1 MNTNILTKIIAK
13 ELRDFRSDKRLQWAL
28 SALYLLFALALF
40 SGWRYYT
47 TTQPRHEAAQ
57 AASYSQWLAQG
68 TKNPHSA
75 AHYGF
80 YAYKPVPLMAIVD
93 KGMDEYLGVSV
104 WMEAHKQNSVS
115 NRTAHDMADVS
126 RFGSLT
132 VGFVMQFLLPLVI
145 VLLTFNAVSKERES
159 GTLRILLSTHTS
171 GVQLLAGK
179 GAAVMLFVL
188 AAIVVPMLLA
198 SGLVMLS
205 TLYTTSGSAF
215 AALPDTVS
223 AFGVWSL
230 AVMVSVLLWT
240 ALGLA
245 VSASVRESGM
255 SLIVLLGVWT
265 FGAFFVPRLSGSLA
279 TTLHPTPSA
288 FAFNE
293 TIVSEK
299 VKGVDGHNAA
309 DARAKELEARV
320 LKEYG
325 VDSLS
330 QLPVSFA
337 GISLQA
343 GEEHDYIVF
352 DKNYGS
358 LFQTF
363 QRQESVMEAMNVLS
377 PVLAAQSL
385 SRALAGTDG
394 DKHEHFTTHAEQFRR
409 VIMRTMNADMTENGA
424 KDKTKRDFGYM
435 ADDALW
441 KKIPPYAYT
450 APGLVFALGN
460 QTLSI
465 ASLLG
470 WTLAA
475 LFMLIWRGRS
485 LKP

>member
-1 MNTNILTKIIAK
+1 MKTGISTNILAKIIAK
-13 ELRDFRSDKRLQWAL
+13 ELRDFRSDKRVQWVL
-28 SALYLLFALALF
+28 LALYLLFALALF
-40 SGWRYYT
+40 SGWHYFT
-47 TTQPRHEAAQ
+47 QTQPRHEAAQ
-57 AASYSQWLAQG
+57 AASYRQWLAQG

-75 AHYGF
+75 AHYGL
-80 YAYKPVPLMAIVD
+80 YAYKPVPLLAVVD

-145 VLLTFNAVSKERES
+145 ILLTFNAVSKERES
-159 GTLRILLSTHTS
+159 GTLRILLSTQTS
-171 GVQLLAGK
+171 GVQILAGK
-179 GAAVMLFVL
+179 GAAVVAVVFGVIVL
-188 AAIVVPMLLA
+188 PMLLVSA
-198 SGLVMLS
+198 GVML
-205 TLYTTSGSAF
+205 LADGGHGF
-215 AALPDTVS
+215 AVSLP

-240 ALGLA
+240 ALGIA

-299 VKGVDGHNAA
+299 AKGVDGHNSA

-352 DKNYGS
+352 DKNYGN

-363 QRQESVMEAMNVLS
+363 QRQERVLELANILS
-377 PVLAAQSL
+377 PVLAAQSI
-385 SRALAGTDG
+385 SRALAGTDM
-394 DKHEHFTTHAEQFRR
+394 DKHLHFTHHAEQFRR
-409 VIMRTMNADMTENGA
+409 VIMKTMNDDMRDNGA

-441 KKIPPYAYT
+441 KKIPPYAYS
-450 APGLVFALGN
+450 APELGFALGN

-465 ASLLG
+465 ASLLS

-475 LFMLIWRGRS
+475 LFMLVWRGCS

>member
-1 MNTNILTKIIAK
+1 MSTKISTNILTKIITK
-13 ELRDFRSDKRLQWAL
+13 ELRDFRSDKRVQWAL

-57 AASYSQWLAQG
+57 AASYNQWLAQG

-80 YAYKPVPLMAIVD
+80 YAYKPVPLLAIVD

-145 VLLTFNAVSKERES
+145 ILLTFNAVSKERES

-188 AAIVVPMLLA
+188 VAIVVPMLLA
-198 SGLVMLS
+198 SGLVMVS
-205 TLYTTSGSAF
+205 TGGSAF
-215 AALPDTVS
+215 AASLGTF
-223 AFGVWSL
+223 AVWSL
-230 AVMVSVLLWT
+230 AVVVSVLLWT

-265 FGAFFVPRLSGSLA
+265 FGAFFVPRLGGSLA

-299 VKGVDGHNAA
+299 AKGVDGHNSA

-352 DKNYGS
+352 DKNYGN

-363 QRQESVMEAMNVLS
+363 QRQERVLELANMLS

-394 DKHEHFTTHAEQFRR
+394 DKHEHFTTNAEQFRR
-409 VIMRTMNADMTENGA
+409 VIMRTMNNDMTENGA

-435 ADDALW
+435 ADDVLW

-450 APGLVFALGN
+450 APGLGFALGN

-470 WTLAA
+470 WTLVA
-475 LFMLIWRGRS
+475 LFMVVWRGRS